1 MKEYEYK
8 IVFLGESGVGSKTS
22 LIGQLVNNRFDPNVS
37 STNGASHSS
46 IFAQVNLGII
56 QLDLWDTTGQEKYR
70 SLSKFFIKDSHCVI
84 LGYDITRKNSFDQ
97 IKVFWYNFVKNIVG
111 DDTLIYLVAN
121 KIDLIEEKQVS
132 EKEAIE
138 YANEKGIK
146 FFRVSAKTSEGI
158 NELFGDITF
167 SLIMKFKKVI
177 NNNDKNIISE
187 ITKDKT
193 KLKKFNSIRK
203 IAKNRI
209 ENMSSNIN
217 ENFEK
222 ILKKYYNY

>member
-1 MKEYEYK
+1 MKEYVYK
-8 IVFLGESGVGSKTS
+8 IVFLGDSGVGSKYS
-22 LIGQLVNNRFDPNVS
+22 LIGQLVNNRFDTNVS
-37 STNGASHSS
+37 STNGASYSS

-187 ITKDKT
+187 IIKDKT